1 MRTTVEENKK
11 FARFIA
17 DKMNK
22 SSSKVT
28 VYLPQKGISAIDAPG
43 MPFYD
48 PEATSTLLGELNTL
62 IERTDNR
69 EVTLCFII
77 FYADAS
83 LECLQMN

>member
-22 SSSKVT
+22 SSSKV
-28 VYLPQKGISAIDAPG
+28 VVCLPQKGISALDALG

-48 PEATSTLLGELNTL
+48 PEATSTLLDELNAC
-62 IERTDNR
+62 IERTDIR
-69 EVTLCFII
+69 EV
-77 FYADAS
+77 S
-83 LECLQMN
+83 